1 MPAKMVSVYSVGNAE
16 LLAYAQNVLG
26 LPVDASTPHKA
37 LIAQVV
43 EVSGAKEIP
52 LQDTPA
58 AAQAQPHQFDDDED
72 EADEPAPVVELTDA
86 QRAKRDAQTVLLT
99 IAKQQNVAG
108 GDEDVP
114 LMVNGSL
121 MLVRR
126 GEPQAVPM
134 PWFRVLESAVQEI
147 YEPLENGGIS
157 STPNKVPLYPYTVH
171 VANSY

>member
-1 MPAKMVSVYSVGNAE
+1 MTSKMVSVYSVGNAD

-43 EVSGAKEIP
+43 EVSGTKEIP
-52 LQDTPA
+52 SQDTPAA
-58 AAQAQPHQFDDDED
+58 AAQAQPHQFDDGDD
-72 EADEPAPVVELTDA
+72 DDAPVAPVELTDA
-86 QRAKRDAQTVLLT
+86 MRAKRDAQTVLLT
-99 IAKQQNVAG
+99 IAKQQNVPG

-126 GEPQAVPM
+126 GEQHRPAIEALIAQLRV
-134 PWFRVLESAVQEI
+134 RVL
-147 YEPLENGGIS
+147 
-157 STPNKVPLYPYTVH
+157 K
-171 VANSY
+171 ANPADG